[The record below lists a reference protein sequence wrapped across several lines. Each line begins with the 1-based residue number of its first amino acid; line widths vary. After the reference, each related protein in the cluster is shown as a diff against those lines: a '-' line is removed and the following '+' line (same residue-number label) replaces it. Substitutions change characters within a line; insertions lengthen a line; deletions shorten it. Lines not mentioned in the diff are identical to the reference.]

1 MNNKLLENIKVYR
14 GNPLLMGVTV
24 IGDEVNFA
32 ITAKYGSNCQ
42 VVLYEKGK
50 DEEVARIPFE
60 NAQVIGNVYAMSVS
74 GLDYSKYYYNF
85 SVDGEIVTD
94 EYAKAL
100 SGKKNWG
107 KACDNLKGIIINDD
121 YDWQQDAP
129 LNIPFD
135 ETILYRMHVRG
146 FTKHATSKV
155 KHKGTYLGIVEKI
168 PYLKELGINMIEL
181 MPAYEF
187 NEIKKENA
195 TSMKGQFAIESP
207 VLNYWGYTDGHAFA
221 PKASFAWT
229 NTPGGEV
236 EEFKYLVRELHKNG
250 IEISMEFFFPQ
261 GTNPKLIL
269 DCLHYWVME
278 YHIDGIHANC
288 EEAVMRMVE
297 TDNLLCTT
305 KIFTY
310 SFSNNTD
317 FYGRKSEIRNIANFN
332 DDFMVCARRFIK
344 GDEDMLNT
352 MAYKIKANPPGV
364 AVVNYVANHNT
375 FTLYDTV
382 SYDRKYNE
390 ANGENNRDGA
400 VYNYSW
406 NCGAEGDTRK
416 RKIMDLRKRQIKNAL
431 CLVFLSQGVPMLYAG
446 DEMCNSQKGNNNPYC
461 LDNEISWT
469 NWNTN
474 AMAKEILEF
483 TKNIIA
489 FRKKHKVLHLSQETR
504 QMDYKSYGLPD
515 MSYHGSKAWYADFS
529 HFNRHFS
536 VMYCGKYALLDKAGE
551 EQDIYIAYNM
561 YWENQEFGVPSVRNK
576 KKWHLEFSTDGNKK
590 DCDIDRMY
598 EAPGRS
604 ISVLVAGDEN
614 K

>member
-207 VLNYWGYTDGHAFA
+207 VLNYWGYTVGYAFA

>member
-207 VLNYWGYTDGHAFA
+207 VLNYWGYTDGYAFA

-297 TDNLLCTT
+297 TDNLLCAT

-317 FYGRKSEIRNIANFN
+317 FYSRKSEIRNIANFN

-483 TKNIIA
+483 TKKIIA

-515 MSYHGSKAWYADFS
+515 MSYHGTKAWYADFS

-561 YWENQEFGVPSVRNK
+561 YWKNQEFGVPSARNK